1 MSDIKWIKVMTD
13 LFANRK
19 IKQIETLPDSD
30 AIIVIWFKLLCLA
43 GNVNDNGLIY
53 FTKEIPYTEEM
64 MATEFGKSINQI
76 RLALQTFERFEMIR
90 IVDNILMVSNWEKYQ
105 QIEGMEKVREQN
117 RIRKQR
123 QRERQRQAL
132 LECKENDN
140 CDSHV
145 TVTESHATE
154 EEEEKEKDL
163 SFSNKEKDKREKQPQ
178 ADALAP
184 DIQAIIDAYYLHC
197 PSYPKLRSLK
207 DNRIKPLK
215 KLLKLYCYSD
225 FVEVFKKMESSDF
238 LKGEKGFKASFD
250 WVIKEANFVKVLEGN
265 YDNRDSGKTKS
276 KNQFNNFSQRD
287 VDMDELEKKL
297 IGF

>member
-13 LFANRK
+13 LFGNRK

-43 GNVNDNGLIY
+43 GNINDNGLIY

-76 RLALQTFERFEMIR
+76 RLALQTFERFEMIQIIDD
-90 IVDNILMVSNWEKYQ
+90 IVMISNWEKYQ

-132 LECKENDN
+132 LECKEGVT

-145 TVTESHATE
+145 TVTESHATDK
-154 EEEEKEKDL
+154 EEEKEIEIE
-163 SFSNKEKDKREKQPQ
+163 KEKETPPPPNNSFIYLGKHEHVQLTNEQLYFLISKYGQERTDLIITRLDNYIEETGKRYKSHFET
-178 ADALAP
+178 
-184 DIQAIIDAYYLHC
+184 
-197 PSYPKLRSLK
+197 LK
-207 DNRIKPLK
+207 R
-215 KLLKLYCYSD
+215 
-225 FVEVFKKMESSDF
+225 
-238 LKGEKGFKASFD
+238 
-250 WVIKEANFVKVLEGN
+250 WIKE
-265 YDNRDSGKTKS
+265 
-276 KNQFNNFSQRD
+276 
-287 VDMDELEKKL
+287 DMKK
-297 IGF
+297 GGQC